1 MFNLLKYIYRD
12 KNIYAYSQVIEV
24 LGTHEDITVIPTE
37 TSSMFDFQEWLNSIY
52 VGVRSGTV
60 YNENVFTIT
69 KDMLTTL
76 QRRKYIEAPTVDDC

>member
-60 YNENVFTIT
+60 YNEHVFTIT
-69 KDMLTTL
+69 KDTQTTL
-76 QRRKYIEAPTVDDC
+76 QSQNKNEATTADDC